1 VSTVTITD
9 FDTSDRVE
17 HVVFGNELVPLADAA
32 IHALS
37 VNAQLLALG
46 EDSRAA
52 ASETAAHA

>member
-1 VSTVTITD
+1 VSLVKIID

-17 HVVFGNELVPLADAA
+17 HVVFGDELVPLTDAA

-46 EDSRAA
+46 ELGRPA
-52 ASETAAHA
+52 ASETPAHA